1 LQDVISRI
9 FTGRWKGLQQRYD
22 IQPFICVKDE
32 LTIVPTS
39 EGSILL
45 CNNRIVIPT
54 TLQQRV
60 VNIAHEGHMGIVKTK
75 QLLREKVWFPAMN
88 NLVESTLAQCLSCL
102 ASTPCN
108 NTEPLRMTKLPEKPW
123 SHVSADFYGPL
134 PTGEYLLSLDG

>member
-1 LQDVISRI
+1 
-9 FTGRWKGLQQRYD
+9 
-22 IQPFICVKDE
+22 VKDE
-32 LTIVPTS
+32 LTIVTTS

-88 NLVESTLAQCLSCL
+88 NLVESTLAQCLPCL

-108 NTEPLRMTKLPEKPW
+108 NTEPLRMTKIHILFCVW
-123 SHVSADFYGPL
+123 MTRNVVSRVVRSWLIRD
-134 PTGEYLLSLDG
+134 GEIIWLQSESPSFDTSRGS

>member
-1 LQDVISRI
+1 M
-9 FTGRWKGLQQRYD
+9 KG
-22 IQPFICVKDE
+22 E

-88 NLVESTLAQCLSCL
+88 NLIESTSAKCLPCL

-108 NTEPLRMTKLPEKPW
+108 NTEPLRMKKTSGKTL
-123 SHVSADFYGPL
+123 VSCF
-134 PTGEYLLSLDG
+134 S